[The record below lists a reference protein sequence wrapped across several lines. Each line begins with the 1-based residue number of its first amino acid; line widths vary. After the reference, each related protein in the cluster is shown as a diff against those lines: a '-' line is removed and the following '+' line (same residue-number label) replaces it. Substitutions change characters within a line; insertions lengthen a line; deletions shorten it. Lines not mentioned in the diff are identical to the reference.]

1 MLPLFDELT
10 GERIDA
16 EMVRSQEF
24 ITGRSSYC
32 VSRGVVELSDH
43 TIRYVRVL
51 HKADTYGNF
60 RVAEMRYN
68 VDFDTAL
75 GSLKAAME
83 SLGEVT
89 QVMPAYGTGPDD

>member
-51 HKADTYGNF
+51 RKPDMHGNF
-60 RVAEMRYN
+60 RVAARRHN

-75 GSLKAAME
+75 GSLRTELA
-83 SLGEVT
+83 SLRVVT
-89 QVMPAYGTGPDD
+89 QVMPAYGSENGE